1 MTSTYHRAAH
11 SVIGFVLVVSGCSSN
26 GDGSGTNQVGGGANS
41 TSVGGNGNIST
52 SSGGTANANS
62 STGGNTAACT
72 WGDQTE
78 QSTPYGQGTV
88 LRICPVS
95 IQSLAQR
102 YEFTIPSSPASGGYV
117 IFNYRNVSPSMLLE
131 AKITPAGESTL
142 DPTVRSS
149 SVGKDADGWLAAAAG
164 AHFYLDI
171 ADLYVH
177 EIPYPP
183 CAVTATYIPVP
194 DTYEPN
200 SQRTNATPLSLG
212 TPLVAYAFSGAESA
226 TGGSSDIQFDTYQV
240 TLATGTA
247 TVSVTNAPT
256 DMRLEVMFSGAL
268 VGASY
273 VSGTTSTDA
282 QSLQLTPTIATAGT
296 SYITISPS
304 FSIFA
309 HAGSGTA
316 LPNWVKQPYTLLVT
330 QP

>member
-1 MTSTYHRAAH
+1 MSTYHRLSRWGLA
-11 SVIGFVLVVSGCSSN
+11 IVVAVTGCSSN
-26 GDGSGTNQVGGGANS
+26 SDGAASQATGGADA
-41 TSVGGNGNIST
+41 TSVGGNGGMGNY
-52 SSGGTANANS
+52 SGGTTSA
-62 STGGNTAACT
+62 TGGSPAACT

-78 QSTPYGQGTV
+78 QSTPYGQGTI

-95 IQSLAQR
+95 IESRTQR

-117 IFNYRNVSPSMLLE
+117 IFNYRNVSLDILLE
-131 AKITPAGESTL
+131 SKMTPAGESTL
-142 DPTVRSS
+142 SPSVKSS
-149 SVGKDADGWLAAAAG
+149 GIGKDADAWLAAAAG

-183 CAVTATYIPVP
+183 CTLTAAYIPVP

-200 SQRTNATPLSLG
+200 SQSTNATPISVG
-212 TPLVAYAFSGAESA
+212 TPLVAYAFSGAESG
-226 TGGSSDIQFDTYQV
+226 TGGSSDIQFDAYQV
-240 TLATGTA
+240 ALAAGTA

-256 DMRLEVMFSGAL
+256 DMRLGVMITGAL

-273 VSGTTSTDA
+273 VSGTTSTDT
-282 QSLQLTPTIATAGT
+282 QSLQLTPSLASAGT
-296 SYITISPS
+296 FNITISPS

-309 HAGSGTA
+309 HTGSGTV
-316 LPNWVKQPYTLLVT
+316 LPNWVTQPYTLLVT